1 MAKKITV
8 FQALTAIW
16 VISCYLMSALAGAEN
31 ISLNFLES
39 TFTAILEEEPL
50 KNVIEKVRKET
61 GIWVR
66 VPESLLD
73 EKVSVQF
80 ENLSIQQGLK
90 RILRTMNY
98 SFLFDQDNNLIGA
111 FVFAKANRIGE
122 AIYSAELN
130 EQMVTA
136 AFEGNAAVVM
146 ASLAKGADV
155 NAEGKYSGWTTLML
169 AARKGDNKLVSLLI
183 AHGADLNAKSRL
195 RSRTALM
202 EAARNRKV
210 ETVKALLAANSDVDA
225 VDWEGYTVLMFAAVS
240 GQLDIVNA
248 LIAHEA
254 DVNVKNKVDSSA
266 LMMAS
271 GYPNVVKILK
281 EAGAGE

>member
-1 MAKKITV
+1 MAKKNSL

-16 VISCYLMSALAGAEN
+16 VISCYFMSAVAGAEN
-31 ISLNFLES
+31 ISLKFQES
-39 TFTAILEEEPL
+39 TCTAFLEEEPL
-50 KNVIEKVRKET
+50 KNVIEKFRRET

-66 VPESLLD
+66 APESVLD
-73 EKVSVQF
+73 ERVSVQF
-80 ENLSIQQGLK
+80 ENLSIQEGLK

-111 FVFAKANRIGE
+111 FVFAKANRIGK

-136 AFEGNAAVVM
+136 AFEGNTAAVM
-146 ASLAKGADV
+146 ALLDKGADV
-155 NAEGKYSGWTTLML
+155 NAEGKYSGWTPLML
-169 AARKGDNKLVSLLI
+169 AARKGDTKLVSLLI
-183 AHGADLNAKSRL
+183 AHGADLNAKSRV
-195 RSRTALM
+195 RNRTALM
-202 EAARNRKV
+202 DAARNRKV
-210 ETVKALLAANSDVDA
+210 ETVAVLLAANPDVDA

-254 DVNVKNKVDSSA
+254 NVNVKNKVGSSA

>member
-1 MAKKITV
+1 MAKKIKV
-8 FQALTAIW
+8 FQALTPIW
-16 VISCYLMSALAGAEN
+16 VFSCYLISAFAGAEN
-31 ISLNFLES
+31 ISLNFQES
-39 TFTAILEEEPL
+39 TFTAFLEEEPL

-61 GIWVR
+61 GIWIR
-66 VPESLLD
+66 APESLLD
-73 EKVSVQF
+73 ERVSVRF
-80 ENLSIQQGLK
+80 ENLSIQEGLK
-90 RILRTMNY
+90 RILRKMNY
-98 SFLFDQDNNLIGA
+98 SFLFDQDNHLIGA
-111 FVFAKANRIGE
+111 FVFAKAHRIGE

-136 AFEGNAAVVM
+136 AFEGNTAVVM
-146 ASLAKGADV
+146 TLLAKGADV
-155 NAEGKYSGWTTLML
+155 NAEGKYSGWTPLML
-169 AARKGDNKLVSLLI
+169 AARKGDTNLVSLLI
-183 AHGADLNAKSRL
+183 AHGADLNAKSRV

-202 EAARNRKV
+202 ESARNRKV
-210 ETVKALLAANSDVDA
+210 ETVKALLAENPDVDA

-254 DVNVKNKVDSSA
+254 DVDVKNKVGSSA

>member
-1 MAKKITV
+1 
-8 FQALTAIW
+8 
-16 VISCYLMSALAGAEN
+16 VISCCLTCALAGAEN

-66 VPESLLD
+66 VPASLLD